1 MAAYRRVYD
10 SRHLQATFTFSIQ
23 LHVQTRSAIY
33 TTRTARLWCT
43 TPEIAVGYR
52 TPHGAVACLVC
63 ADNKAGLTDVISG
76 GHRAVTSLCALT

>member
-1 MAAYRRVYD
+1 MGYLYLFNPAITRA
-10 SRHLQATFTFSIQ
+10 HAFSNL
-23 LHVQTRSAIY
+23 LHAQP
-33 TTRTARLWCT
+33 ARLWCT

-52 TPHGAVACLVC
+52 TLHGAVACLVC